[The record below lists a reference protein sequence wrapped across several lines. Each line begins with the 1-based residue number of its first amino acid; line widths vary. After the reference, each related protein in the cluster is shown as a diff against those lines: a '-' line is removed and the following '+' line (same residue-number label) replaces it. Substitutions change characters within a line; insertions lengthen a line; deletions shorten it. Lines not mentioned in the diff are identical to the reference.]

1 MKTVRLGD
9 VAEIVSG
16 ATPKSGVADFW
27 DGDIAWVTPADLSK
41 LEGPYIS
48 ATPRTLT
55 EEGVR
60 SCSTNVLPVGSVLL
74 SSRAPIGHVAIN
86 TVPMATNQGF
96 KSLVPGPG
104 LEAKF
109 LYHWLNSKTEYLQSL
124 GNGATFKELSKR
136 TATQIEIP
144 YPPIEEQR
152 RIAAI
157 LDRADALRT
166 KRRQTLT
173 HLDDLTQSIFHA
185 LFGDPGANT
194 HNYALAEI
202 GTLSSK
208 FSDGPFGSNLKS
220 SHYRS
225 TGIPVVRLQNIGV
238 GQYLDDDWAFISE
251 EHYASLSKHDCMPG
265 DVLIGTLGDPN
276 LRACIQPR
284 SIPIAL
290 NKADCIQMRVD
301 PAKASAEWVCWL
313 LNMPGTL
320 KRANALIRGQTRSRI
335 SMGRLRKMEV
345 PVPPL
350 DLQHEFATRVEQ
362 VNSQRTAVERAVAAE
377 DELFASLQSRAFS
390 GGL

>member
-96 KSLVPGPG
+96 KSLVPRPG

-144 YPPIEEQR
+144 HPPIEEQR

-157 LDRADALRT
+157 LDQADALRT
-166 KRRQTLT
+166 KRRQSLA

-185 LFGDPGANT
+185 MFGATADTVPLGDLCRFYSGGTPSKKKPELWAGELPWFSAKDLKANELWDSQDHIAASVPEVT
-194 HNYALAEI
+194 SLRLLPAETI
-202 GTLSSK
+202 AV
-208 FSDGPFGSNLKS
+208 
-220 SHYRS
+220 
-225 TGIPVVRLQNIGV
+225 VVRGMILAHSVPISVIRVPATINQDLKAV
-238 GQYLDDDWAFISE
+238 LPRDDIQVDFL
-251 EHYASLSKHDCMPG
+251 ASA
-265 DVLIGTLGDPN
+265 
-276 LRACIQPR
+276 LRARTQWILAR
-284 SIPIAL
+284 TATAAHGTKRLETAVLESIPIPEVS
-290 NKADCIQMRVD
+290 R
-301 PAKASAEWVCWL
+301 SAQ
-313 LNMPGTL
+313 
-320 KRANALIRGQTRSRI
+320 A
-335 SMGRLRKMEV
+335 
-345 PVPPL
+345 
-350 DLQHEFATRVEQ
+350 EFARRV
-362 VNSQRTAVERAVAAE
+362 SQIRAERSAVERVLAAE